1 MVRAVVVEWSE
12 GDCRLYRQSQWTAED
27 RRSPEAT
34 QFPRLHLNLEE
45 AEFEQ
50 ALTAWRRE
58 GATTSRDAALGLLRR
73 LGAREI
79 DPRGMGLWP
88 MVCILFTGYVPE
100 PNQSNRGM
108 ISWRRPIPIL
118 SG

>member
-12 GDCRLYRQSQWTAED
+12 GDCRLYRQPHWMAEV

-34 QFPRLHLNLEE
+34 QFPRLHFDLEE

-50 ALTAWRRE
+50 ALAAWRRE
-58 GATTSRDAALGLLRR
+58 GANTSKDAALGLLRR

-79 DPRGMGLWP
+79 DPR
-88 MVCILFTGYVPE
+88 
-100 PNQSNRGM
+100 
-108 ISWRRPIPIL
+108 
-118 SG
+118 